1 MLISHCRRRRQP
13 RGRGQP
19 AIRRAVPRPAGRGSS

>member
-1 MLISHCRRRRQP
+1 MFISHCRRQP

-19 AIRRAVPRPAGRGSS
+19 AVPRPAGRAHL